1 MSYASGSVGAKNR
14 PVKCNI
20 FFFRVRKDFKI
31 KVFLGF
37 FWSFSDAFRLSYC
50 IFIHYLNDVE
60 KKKMVHQEPRHSYR
74 FLLIQVISAPDSILP
89 FLTTSMKVT

>member
-60 KKKMVHQEPRHSYR
+60 KKKNGTPRTTA
-74 FLLIQVISAPDSILP
+74 FIQVSFNPSHL
-89 FLTTSMKVT
+89 SS